1 MRLLSIG
8 APWNITIPAPKS
20 HCSADTYHV
29 LLRWIHLGV
38 HPHFKLAASSLY
50 HRCVR
55 KNLHYRNTSFHLLSD
70 SPMKARLYFLCFV
83 RTRPLIKFTEYHSQ
97 ELNALDS
104 ELLPEIY
111 VTISRIKKIKR
122 SMLRWNRNSAL
133 RDEFQEFNQAS
144 AFKLLSLLAQVS
156 FQKV

>member
-1 MRLLSIG
+1 
-8 APWNITIPAPKS
+8 
-20 HCSADTYHV
+20 
-29 LLRWIHLGV
+29 V

-50 HRCVR
+50 YRCVR
-55 KNLHYRNTSFHLLSD
+55 KNLHYRNVSFHLLSD

-83 RTRPLIKFTEYHSQ
+83 RIRPLIKFTEYHSQ
-97 ELNALDS
+97 ELNALES

-122 SMLRWNRNSAL
+122 SMLRWNRNSTL

-156 FQKV
+156 FQKL

>member
-8 APWNITIPAPKS
+8 IPWNITLPAPKK
-20 HCSADTYHV
+20 HWLVDTYNV

-38 HPHFKLAASSLY
+38 HPNFNLAASSLY

-55 KNLHYRNTSFHLLSD
+55 RNLQYRNSSFQMLSH
-70 SPMKARLYFLCFV
+70 SPIKARLYFLCFV

-104 ELLPEIY
+104 ELLSEIY
-111 VTISRIKKIKR
+111 AAISQIKQIKR
-122 SMLRWNRNSAL
+122 SMLRSNRNSTL
-133 RDEFQEFNQAS
+133 RKEFQEFNQAS
-144 AFKLLSLLAQVS
+144 AFKLLSLLAQVT
-156 FQKV
+156 FQRV

>member
-1 MRLLSIG
+1 
-8 APWNITIPAPKS
+8 
-20 HCSADTYHV
+20 
-29 LLRWIHLGV
+29 
-38 HPHFKLAASSLY
+38 
-50 HRCVR
+50 
-55 KNLHYRNTSFHLLSD
+55 
-70 SPMKARLYFLCFV
+70 
-83 RTRPLIKFTEYHSQ
+83 LIKFTEYHSQ

>member
-8 APWNITIPAPKS
+8 IPWNINLPTPKTNWLF
-20 HCSADTYHV
+20 DTYHV

-38 HPHFKLAASSLY
+38 HPNFKLAASSLY

-55 KNLHYRNTSFHLLSD
+55 RNLQHRNASFLMLSH
-70 SPMKARLYFLCFV
+70 SPIKARLYFLCFV

-104 ELLPEIY
+104 ELLSEIY
-111 VTISRIKKIKR
+111 VTISRIKQIKR
-122 SMLRWNRNSAL
+122 LMLRWNRNITL
-133 RDEFQEFNQAS
+133 REGFQEFNQAS
-144 AFKLLSLLAQVS
+144 AFKLLSLLSQVT
-156 FQKV
+156 FERV